1 MYIPPQQIYP
11 GGQAGVVVIQPSG
24 VIAST
29 SHGYLFAAG
38 QQTVFLPSLVAIA
51 SSYQKTIM

>member
-11 GGQAGVVVIQPSG
+11 RGQAGVVVIQPSG

-38 QQTVFLPSLVAIA
+38 QQTVFLPPLVAIA
-51 SSYQKTIM
+51 SS